1 MTKLSDA
8 QALILSAAAQRPEH
22 IALPLPESLRG
33 GAAAKV
39 VGAML
44 AKGFLEEVGPP
55 LRFGQMPEH
64 DHRRLG
70 QPELRGG
77 DKPFHTVING
87 ENFHV
92 LEALTYTHR
101 GKIDAIYIDPPYN
114 TGARDWKYN
123 NDYVEAEDLYRHSKW
138 LAFIERRLLISR
150 ELLNPN
156 ESTLIVTIDEKE
168 YLRLG
173 LLLEQMFPD
182 ASIQMVSSVINP
194 KGSSRTGRFSRVDE
208 YIYFVFLGSAS
219 VAPWRSDMLREVE
232 GEGRKVR
239 WAGLMRNGEGSRRQR
254 IPSMFFPIYIDAET
268 GEYHSTGEPPPP
280 EVRPE
285 DVPSPPGTLPI
296 WPIDQNGQELMWRLS
311 PPSLRDYLAIGHAKF
326 GRRDKRTGLRSVSYL
341 QAGIRQMLKSGEVVS
356 VGKDPE
362 GALELEFADAF
373 GTRSPVT
380 IWNLV
385 AHKTHLTQLLG
396 RMVRTPLARRIPG
409 NERLNSVD
417 CLLPFFD
424 EASVK
429 DVAKA
434 LMSGGDGGDDLP
446 GRRVLINPVELK
458 PNPAIPEAVWDKLL
472 SLPSQSLPKRH
483 ARPVKRLTSLA
494 HELAVDGLLEDAGK
508 AAHAEMHKVLD
519 GARARYKAEIETARK
534 SVLTV
539 EGKSL
544 KADLKGGGM
553 SFDDFLEEADYAV
566 IEDAYRRAGRAIS
579 PDLATSYSDY
589 LARSEG
595 DADDMEAALID
606 AHVTIGALGLVPG
619 IRETLEAEAEKLANQ
634 WLTRFRVDIKNLS
647 DERQDVYRQ
656 IREMSANPMDVDLAR
671 PTSWMQPTTIREANG
686 SETPLPSFER
696 HMLCDEHGMFPED
709 FNSWEGEVVKSELAR
724 AGAIAWYRNPSRA
737 SQDSLGIIYEDG
749 GEPKIVRPDFV
760 FFVQQD
766 DGTAVADIVDPHGIQ
781 FGDAM
786 PKLKGLAQYAER
798 FGDQYRRIEAVA
810 KIGDKF
816 RVLDLK
822 EAATRASVS
831 TATTIKALYE
841 SANAFDYLP

>member
-1 MTKLSDA
+1 MSRLTDLIARAKARDS
-8 QALILSAAAQRPEH
+8 ALGDELEREFKALASRRAFGLNFERHRPESVELPGRPVRRGDKVRILPPRGSVQRADQRLWRVKRIEGEGEAR
-22 IALPLPESLRG
+22 IALVELIDAEAPETVEVAVADL
-33 GAAAKV
+33 V
-39 VGAML
+39 VVAEFRDYIYPGL
-44 AKGFLEEVGPP
+44 VSTGRVE
-55 LRFGQMPEH
+55 
-64 DHRRLG
+64 
-70 QPELRGG
+70 RGG

-156 ESTLIVTIDEKE
+156 GSTLIVTIDEKE

-208 YIYFVFLGSAS
+208 YIYFVFIGSAS

-311 PPSLRDYLAIGHAKF
+311 PPSFRDYLAIGHAKF

-385 AHKTHLTQLLG
+385 AHSASEHGAGLLKSMVPGRRFPYPKSVYAVEDCLRFVIGKNRNAIILDFFSGSGTTAHAVMRLNRQDGGQRQCISVTNNEVAADEQASLRKDGLRPGDPDWEKLGICDYITKPRIAAAITGKTPEGEDIKGEYKFTDEFPVADGFEENAEFFTLTYESHVAVGANFAFQRIAPLLWLRAG
-396 RMVRTPLARRIPG
+396 SEGRRI
-409 NERLNSVD
+409 
-417 CLLPFFD
+417 
-424 EASVK
+424 
-429 DVAKA
+429 
-434 LMSGGDGGDDLP
+434 DDLP
-446 GRRVLINPVELK
+446 AAG
-458 PNPAIPEAVWDKLL
+458 WDV
-472 SLPSQSLPKRH
+472 
-483 ARPVKRLTSLA
+483 ADTY
-494 HELAVDGLLEDAGK
+494 GLLVDLDRAAAFCDA
-508 AAHAEMHKVLD
+508 AAAQPTLRIAYVVTD
-519 GARARYKAEIETARK
+519 DDRRFQAVARALPD
-534 SVLTV
+534 SV
-539 EGKSL
+539 
-544 KADLKGGGM
+544 
-553 SFDDFLEEADYAV
+553 
-566 IEDAYRRAGRAIS
+566 
-579 PDLATSYSDY
+579 
-589 LARSEG
+589 
-595 DADDMEAALID
+595 
-606 AHVTIGALGLVPG
+606 
-619 IRETLEAEAEKLANQ
+619 
-634 WLTRFRVDIKNLS
+634 
-647 DERQDVYRQ
+647 
-656 IREMSANPMDVDLAR
+656 
-671 PTSWMQPTTIREANG
+671 
-686 SETPLPSFER
+686 
-696 HMLCDEHGMFPED
+696 
-709 FNSWEGEVVKSELAR
+709 
-724 AGAIAWYRNPSRA
+724 
-737 SQDSLGIIYEDG
+737 
-749 GEPKIVRPDFV
+749 EPVR
-760 FFVQQD
+760 
-766 DGTAVADIVDPHGIQ
+766 
-781 FGDAM
+781 
-786 PKLKGLAQYAER
+786 
-798 FGDQYRRIEAVA
+798 
-810 KIGDKF
+810 
-816 RVLDLK
+816 
-822 EAATRASVS
+822 
-831 TATTIKALYE
+831 LYE
-841 SANAFDYLP
+841 SYLSNFRFSMGR